1 MRRRLNLFIVM
12 GFGTLTA
19 FTVSETSY
27 GGSRGELEARPIKA
41 YCSPS
46 GDLCFGI
53 FNRSGA
59 VYLEIDTFA
68 RYFARYR
75 LCVRGPSSSE
85 ICKSFPVRRR
95 GRLWVSSVQWYR
107 NFPSEGTGEY
117 RVTWKR
123 AASRLG
129 PTLRFILPLP
139 PNRS

>member
-1 MRRRLNLFIVM
+1 MLGMRKRLSLFIVM
-12 GFGTLTA
+12 GLGALTA
-19 FTVSETSY
+19 GAISDSSY
-27 GGSRGELEARPIKA
+27 GGSRREAEARPIKA

-53 FNRSGA
+53 FDRSGA

-75 LCVRGPSSSE
+75 LCVRGPSANE
-85 ICKSFPVRRR
+85 ICRSYPVRRR
-95 GRLWVSSVQWYR
+95 GQFWVSSVQWYR
-107 NFPSEGTGEY
+107 NFPREGAGEY

-129 PTLRFILPLP
+129 PTLRFTLPLP
-139 PNRS
+139 